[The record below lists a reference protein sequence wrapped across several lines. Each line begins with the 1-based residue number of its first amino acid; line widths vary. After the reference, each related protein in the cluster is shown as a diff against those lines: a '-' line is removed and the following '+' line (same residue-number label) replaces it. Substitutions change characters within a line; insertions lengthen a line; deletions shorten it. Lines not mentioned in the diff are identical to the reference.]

1 MSGRMA
7 RQKLSERS
15 LPDYTKGE
23 EIFNM
28 VSHIVGGAVGIAA
41 LVLCV
46 IFAAIHRNV
55 YGVVSG
61 AVYGASMV
69 ILYTMSSVYHGL
81 KPELMAKKVFQVID
95 HCSIFLL
102 IAGTYTPIALCS
114 LREYST
120 PLGWTIFGI
129 IWGIAALGIA
139 LNSID
144 IKAYK
149 KFSAICYLAMG
160 WCIVF
165 AWKPTAAMLTG
176 GGICLLLCGGIAYT
190 VGALFYYF
198 LKKKR
203 YMHSVFHIFVVIGSI
218 LHLLCIL
225 FYVI

>member
-1 MSGRMA
+1 MA
-7 RQKLSERS
+7 RQKLSERT

-28 VSHIVGGAVGIAA
+28 VTHIAGGAVGIAA
-41 LVLCV
+41 LALCV
-46 IFAAIHRNV
+46 IFAAIYKNV
-55 YGVVSG
+55 YGVVSS
-61 AVYGASMV
+61 AVYGASMI

-120 PLGWTIFGI
+120 KLGWVIFGI
-129 IWGIAALGIA
+129 IWGVAVLGIV

-144 IKAYK
+144 IKAYS
-149 KFSAICYLAMG
+149 KFSAACYLIMG
-160 WCIVF
+160 WCIVL
-165 AWKPTAAMLTG
+165 AWKPTAFMLTKG
-176 GGICLLLCGGIAYT
+176 GIALLLSGGICYT
-190 VGALFYYF
+190 IGALFYYF

-203 YMHSVFHIFVVIGSI
+203 YMHSVFHMFVVFGSI
-218 LHLLCIL
+218 LHFLCIL

>member
-1 MSGRMA
+1 MK
-7 RQKLSERS
+7 RQKLSERK

-28 VSHIVGGAVGIAA
+28 VSHIVGGGVGIAA
-41 LVLCV
+41 LALCV
-46 IFAAIHRNV
+46 IFAALNRNI

-61 AVYGASMV
+61 AIYGASMI

-102 IAGTYTPIALCS
+102 IAGTYTPITLSAL
-114 LREYST
+114 RAEN
-120 PLGWTIFGI
+120 PALGWTIFGI
-129 IWGIAALGIA
+129 IWGVAALGIT

-149 KFSAICYLAMG
+149 KFSAICYLVMG

-165 AWKPTAAMLTG
+165 AWKPTAAALG
-176 GGICLLLCGGIAYT
+176 KGGIVLLLAGGVCYT
-190 VGALFYYF
+190 IGALFYYF
-198 LKKKR
+198 LKKKK
-203 YMHSVFHIFVVIGSI
+203 YMHSVFHLFVVIGSI
-218 LHLLCIL
+218 LHLLSIFL
-225 FYVI
+225 YVI